1 MALNTERD
9 KSDGGRH
16 GKDMNRFFRIYC
28 NVLKMQVRY
37 FTFMPLPCDKPIY
50 DWNLVFNCAIMIPK
64 SHGVAA
70 R

>member
-9 KSDGGRH
+9 KSDGGCH
-16 GKDMNRFFRIYC
+16 GKGTKRFFAFI
-28 NVLKMQVRY
+28 VMFWKMQVRY

-50 DWNLVFNCAIMIPK
+50 NWNLVFNCAIMIPK

-70 R
+70 K